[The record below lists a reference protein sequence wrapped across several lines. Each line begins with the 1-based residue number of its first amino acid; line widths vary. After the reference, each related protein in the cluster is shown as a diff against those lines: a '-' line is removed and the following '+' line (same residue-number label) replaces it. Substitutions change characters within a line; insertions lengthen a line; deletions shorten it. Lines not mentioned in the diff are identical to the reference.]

1 MAARSPRTPSHSRNP
16 STASHIDLATFT
28 PKSAAARRMSAT
40 STLQSA
46 SISPR
51 TFFECVLDAHQLIL
65 AGVVSSL
72 MLCGIM
78 YSLVHSTSLNTSEI
92 HHNHIPE
99 RVAYFARKSNILN
112 VIFVK
117 RAWAWTSAI
126 YLLHLVT
133 SPRNRSSM
141 FSFSTSPNGGRIR
154 RLLVWVAA
162 TAFWAIFA
170 RWFFGA
176 GLGDRII
183 ALTGG
188 NCALPLP
195 PSISPILARHTFGK
209 LFTAGPQG
217 SSGEEKIYIALPY
230 KFCTGVPLTPGAL
243 PELFA
248 LLPGG
253 GKGTAIPPGGG
264 PTTSHESLAPLP
276 RPRWH
281 KGFDISGHSF
291 LLTLCIMVL
300 GRELAPTWQA
310 WAGGKTAGLL
320 NGRGRGWKGKIHGLI
335 ALAATGLIGIWMWMV
350 LMTAVYFHNP
360 PEKLAGLLLGLL
372 SSGLI
377 NLFIPTFSP
386 SPFDPITTTRT
397 STPPDSGS
405 DSREG
410 ERRPF
415 SHSLG
420 DGEEE
425 GVVDEN
431 KARRGS
437 VVDNGIIYKV
447 DGEQDGKGEKDL
459 SGRLNVKQKEALV
472 TKEKAKEQ

>member
-1 MAARSPRTPSHSRNP
+1 
-16 STASHIDLATFT
+16 
-28 PKSAAARRMSAT
+28 
-40 STLQSA
+40 
-46 SISPR
+46 
-51 TFFECVLDAHQLIL
+51 
-65 AGVVSSL
+65 
-72 MLCGIM
+72 
-78 YSLVHSTSLNTSEI
+78 
-92 HHNHIPE
+92 
-99 RVAYFARKSNILN
+99 
-112 VIFVK
+112 
-117 RAWAWTSAI
+117 
-126 YLLHLVT
+126 
-133 SPRNRSSM
+133 M

-195 PSISPILARHTFGK
+195 PSISPTLARHTFSK

-264 PTTSHESLAPLP
+264 PTASHESLAPLP

-360 PEKLAGLLLGLL
+360 PEKLAGLCTFCSSSFSILRYLADTSAFLLIVLGLL

-397 STPPDSGS
+397 STPPDSGP

-437 VVDNGIIYKV
+437 VVDNGIIYEV

-459 SGRLNVKQKEALV
+459 NGRVNVKQKEVLV
-472 TKEKAKEQ
+472 AKEKAKEQ

>member
-1 MAARSPRTPSHSRNP
+1 
-16 STASHIDLATFT
+16 
-28 PKSAAARRMSAT
+28 
-40 STLQSA
+40 
-46 SISPR
+46 
-51 TFFECVLDAHQLIL
+51 
-65 AGVVSSL
+65 
-72 MLCGIM
+72 M
-78 YSLVHSTSLNTSEI
+78 YSLVHSTSLDTSEI
-92 HHNHIPE
+92 HHHHIPE
-99 RVAYFARKSNILN
+99 RAAYFSRKSNILN

-117 RAWAWTSAI
+117 RAWAWTSAL
-126 YLLHLVT
+126 YLLRLVT
-133 SPRNRSSM
+133 SPRNSSRM
-141 FSFSTSPNGGRIR
+141 PSFSASPNGGWVR

-162 TAFWAIFA
+162 TACWAIFA

-188 NCALPLP
+188 NCALPLS
-195 PSISPILARHTFGK
+195 PSISPILARHTFGN

-217 SSGEEKIYIALPY
+217 SSGDEKLYIALPY
-230 KFCTGVPLTPGAL
+230 KFCSGIPLTPGTL

-253 GKGTAIPPGGG
+253 DKGTAIPPGGG
-264 PTTSHESLAPLP
+264 PTASHESLAPLP

-281 KGFDISGHSF
+281 RGFDISGHSF

-300 GRELAPTWQA
+300 GRELAPAWQA

-320 NGRGRGWKGKIHGLI
+320 NGRGRGWKGKVHGLI
-335 ALAATGLIGIWMWMV
+335 TLAATGLVGIWMWMV

-377 NLFIPTFSP
+377 NLFIPAFSP
-386 SPFDPITTTRT
+386 SPFNPITTTRT
-397 STPPDSGS
+397 STPPSSNSG
-405 DSREG
+405 SREG
-410 ERRPF
+410 DGRPL
-415 SHSLG
+415 SHSFG
-420 DGEEE
+420 DDGEEE

-437 VVDNGIIYKV
+437 VVNDGIIYEV
-447 DGEQDGKGEKDL
+447 EEEQDGKGEEDI
-459 SGRLNVKQKEALV
+459 NVRVSVTQKKASA

>member
-1 MAARSPRTPSHSRNP
+1 
-16 STASHIDLATFT
+16 
-28 PKSAAARRMSAT
+28 
-40 STLQSA
+40 
-46 SISPR
+46 
-51 TFFECVLDAHQLIL
+51 
-65 AGVVSSL
+65 
-72 MLCGIM
+72 M
-78 YSLVHSTSLNTSEI
+78 YSLVLSTSLNTSEI

-133 SPRNRSSM
+133 SPRNRSRM
-141 FSFSTSPNGGRIR
+141 FSFSTPPNDGRIR
-154 RLLVWVAA
+154 RLLVWIAA
-162 TAFWAIFA
+162 TACWAVFT

-217 SSGEEKIYIALPY
+217 SSGQEKIYIALPY
-230 KFCTGVPLTPGAL
+230 KFCTGVPLTPDAL

-264 PTTSHESLAPLP
+264 PTASHESLAPLP

-300 GRELAPTWQA
+300 GRELAPTWRA
-310 WAGGKTAGLL
+310 WAGGKTAGLRY
-320 NGRGRGWKGKIHGLI
+320 GRARGWKSKVHGLI
-335 ALAATGLIGIWMWMV
+335 ALAATGLVGIWMWMV

-360 PEKLAGLLLGLL
+360 PEKLAGLCTSCSSSSPILRYLADSSIFLLIVLGLL

-386 SPFDPITTTRT
+386 SPFNPITTTRT
-397 STPPDSGS
+397 PTPPASGS
-405 DSREG
+405 GSCEG
-410 ERRPF
+410 EGRPF

-420 DGEEE
+420 DDGEEE
-425 GVVDEN
+425 EVVDEN
-431 KARRGS
+431 KARREN
-437 VVDNGIIYKV
+437 VVDSGIIYKV
-447 DGEQDGKGEKDL
+447 DGEDGKGEEDL
-459 SGRLNVKQKEALV
+459 KGRVNVKQKEALA
-472 TKEKAKEQ
+472 TKEKTKGQ